1 MQSPLKLYRITQ
13 DMGIIQGVF
22 QCGKIS
28 TGTAESMQRPRM
40 PIFGV
45 LGTLLQ
51 QQCGRKQK
59 HSIPSMSS
67 GVACDC

>member
-1 MQSPLKLYRITQ
+1 MWKNKHRYSREHAKEKNANFWTL
-13 DMGIIQGVF
+13 
-22 QCGKIS
+22 
-28 TGTAESMQRPRM
+28 
-40 PIFGV
+40 
-45 LGTLLQ
+45 LLQ